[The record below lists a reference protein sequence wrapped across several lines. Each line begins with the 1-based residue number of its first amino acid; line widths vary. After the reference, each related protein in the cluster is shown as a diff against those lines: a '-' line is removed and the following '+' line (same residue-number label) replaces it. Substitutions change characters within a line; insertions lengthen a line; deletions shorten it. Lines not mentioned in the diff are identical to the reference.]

1 RHNICYEARLLSPG
15 KPRRV
20 LCCVSP
26 RQLTIKDYILKII
39 PKRITAFRLCPSTKV
54 HVRHAHDKMTLRVAR
69 DDLVA
74 SSLKATRQFS
84 VADWCKNFDV
94 TFQGEQG
101 IVQRYPM

>member
-1 RHNICYEARLLSPG
+1 
-15 KPRRV
+15 
-20 LCCVSP
+20 
-26 RQLTIKDYILKII
+26 
-39 PKRITAFRLCPSTKV
+39 
-54 HVRHAHDKMTLRVAR
+54 MTLRVAR

-74 SSLKATRQFS
+74 SSLKATRHFSVAGWCKNFDVTFQGEQGIGCVTRVGQDVARDDLVASSLKATRHFS